1 MDTGDVTSTGSHKIQ
16 NVKAVYFGALPT
28 YAARD
33 REQNQEVVINS
44 LSLSLVICFHWI
56 HVSTKIILFI
66 YVIPYVQTLSK
77 KK

>member
-44 LSLSLVICFHWI
+44 ISQSLSLSRY
-56 HVSTKIILFI
+56 LFSLDPC
-66 YVIPYVQTLSK
+66 VD
-77 KK
+77 